1 MINKRLASATES
13 RVGINQESP
22 TAASQTP
29 HCCFAIHS
37 DVLSYIALSDIVLHC
52 DMLSNTILDF
62 RYICTL
68 VVFCFLLYLHV
79 CLSIYQHTSVHR
91 VPIPYGATS
100 IQYSLVCLSS
110 CICFCVQPLYG
121 CIYCMLVSFKCLSIY
136 CRTMQ
141 FKVAPLQRVHLTE
154 EEGWVGW
161 NQERAAFC
169 RQAKARSSRLS
180 GSGLALVPNN
190 ATHPNVLHFTTLP
203 YILKDCIKE
212 SSASISSV
220 PRHLRDV
227 ASLQ

>member
-1 MINKRLASATES
+1 MSRRLCLVYQIWSIWLSYDDHRMMFNMINKRLASATES

-62 RYICTL
+62 KYICTL

-110 CICFCVQPLYG
+110 WYLFLCIAFIWLYLLYAYCF
-121 CIYCMLVSFKCLSIY
+121 F
-136 CRTMQ
+136 
-141 FKVAPLQRVHLTE
+141 
-154 EEGWVGW
+154 
-161 NQERAAFC
+161 
-169 RQAKARSSRLS
+169 
-180 GSGLALVPNN
+180 
-190 ATHPNVLHFTTLP
+190 
-203 YILKDCIKE
+203 
-212 SSASISSV
+212 
-220 PRHLRDV
+220 
-227 ASLQ
+227 